1 MVSSL
6 KNKIVLITGASSGI
20 GEACARHFAE
30 QGAKLI
36 LTARRIERL
45 EKLASELKTE
55 VLSLQL
61 DVQDKSAVSDAIN
74 NLSPEWRNIDIL
86 VNNAGL
92 ALDSLPIQSGHIEN
106 WETMIQT
113 NVNGLLYVT
122 HAIVPGMIERK
133 TGHIVNIGSVAGHD
147 AYANGNVYCAT
158 KAAVRA
164 ISKSMRID
172 LLGKNI
178 RVSEIAPAATNTEFC
193 TVRWKDKQRA
203 DDFYKDFDPLVADD
217 IADAIIY
224 CVTRPPHV
232 NIAELVIY
240 PTEQATVSLF
250 HREG

>member
-1 MVSSL
+1 MLTSL
-6 KNKIVLITGASSGI
+6 KNKIVFITGASSGI
-20 GEACARHFAE
+20 GEACAHHFAE

-36 LTARRIERL
+36 LTARRKDRL
-45 EKLASELKTE
+45 EKLARELKAE
-55 VLSLQL
+55 VLSLEL
-61 DVQDKSAVSDAIN
+61 DVQDKNAVSTAIE

-86 VNNAGL
+86 INNAGL
-92 ALDSLPIQSGHIEN
+92 ALDSLPIQEGHIEN
-106 WETMIQT
+106 WDTMLQT

-122 HAIVPGMIERK
+122 RAVVPGMIERK
-133 TGHIVNIGSVAGHD
+133 TGHVVNIGSVAGHD

-178 RVSEIAPAATNTEFC
+178 RVTEIAPAATNTEFC
-193 TVRWKDKQRA
+193 TVRWKDKKRA
-203 DDFYKDFDPLVADD
+203 DDFYKGFEPLVAND

-224 CVTRPPHV
+224 CVTRPAHV
-232 NIAELVIY
+232 NIAELVVY

-250 HREG
+250 HRN

>member
-1 MVSSL
+1 MLTNL
-6 KNKIVLITGASSGI
+6 KNKIIFITGASSGI

-45 EKLASELKTE
+45 EKLASELKTA

-61 DVQDKSAVSDAIN
+61 DVQDKNAVSDVIN

-92 ALDSLPIQSGHIEN
+92 ALDSLPLQSGNIEN

-122 HAIVPGMIERK
+122 RAIVPGMIERK

-147 AYANGNVYCAT
+147 AYANGNVYSAT
-158 KAAVRA
+158 KSAVRA
-164 ISKSMRID
+164 ISKSLRID

-178 RVSEIAPAATNTEFC
+178 RVTEIAPGATNTEFS

-224 CVTRPPHV
+224 CVTRPQHM
-232 NIAELVIY
+232 NIAELVVY

-250 HREG
+250 HRE